1 MIDAVSDFDED
12 DEAMDDDED
21 LEEYADDDLTAFD
34 RTRADYSGVEV
45 DDEFQPVDDVEL
57 DEEGMLLDDPERLA
71 ILPDGADDPDGSAAS
86 PQPSLDPDDVGWD
99 DETR

>member
-1 MIDAVSDFDED
+1 MIGAVSDFDD

-21 LEEYADDDLTAFD
+21 LEEYAEDDLTAFD

-45 DDEFQPVDDVEL
+45 DDEFQPLDDVEL

-71 ILPDGADDPDGSAAS
+71 VLPDGADDPDGVDAG
-86 PQPSLDPDDVGWD
+86 PRPSLDPDDQGWND
-99 DETR
+99 DETE